1 MKDVFPEQGTI
12 HAALEMAV
20 RAPSLHN
27 SQPWRWRIG
36 DRSIHLYADQSRNL
50 EATDP
55 EGRELIISCGAA
67 LHHLRVALAALGWT
81 CTIHRLPDRS
91 DLRHLAAIELE
102 ATEPSADAVVLA
114 AQINRRRSDRRPYR
128 ASPLPPFAVTQ
139 ISRNT
144 AAYGMTVRFVT
155 DPHSRHELS
164 LAVAEA
170 DDIESIDIGYRNE
183 VQAWSGQHFGS
194 DDGVPARSVPPDA
207 GYDGVRL
214 RHFAHPEM
222 PAQNTVGET
231 DSTEGDVGTL
241 IVLGTET
248 DDVYSWLLTG
258 EATGTILLTATGF
271 GLASCPLTQPL
282 EVDRTRRLLRDAVLG
297 GTVHPQMILRVGFPI
312 TDREPPAT
320 PRRTVR
326 EVLDVYDGAPAGTR
340 AIRNGH
346 HPARGR

>member
-1 MKDVFPEQGTI
+1 MKDAFPEQGTI
-12 HAALEMAV
+12 HAALELAG

-36 DRSIHLYADQSRNL
+36 ERSIHLYADHSRNL

-102 ATEPSADAVVLA
+102 PMEPTADAVVLA

-128 ASPLPPFAVTQ
+128 SSELPPFAVTQ
-139 ISRNT
+139 INRNA

-155 DPHSRHELS
+155 DPHARHELAM
-164 LAVAEA
+164 AVAEA
-170 DDIESIDIGYRNE
+170 DDIESIDVGYRNE
-183 VQAWSGQHFGS
+183 VQAWSGQHLGS

-207 GYDGVRL
+207 AYGGVRL

-222 PAQNTVGET
+222 P
-231 DSTEGDVGTL
+231 DSGTGSMDGDVGTL
-241 IVLGTET
+241 IVLGTPT

-258 EATGTILLTATGF
+258 EATGTILVTATGF

-282 EVDRTRRLLRDAVLG
+282 EVARTRRLVRDAVLG
-297 GTVHPQMILRVGFPI
+297 GDVHPQMILRVGFPI

-320 PRRTVR
+320 PRRTVA
-326 EVLDVYDGAPAGTR
+326 EVLDVYDAATAGAR
-340 AIRNGH
+340 ASRNGH
-346 HPARGR
+346 HPVRGF

>member
-1 MKDVFPEQGTI
+1 MKEAFPEPGTV
-12 HAALEMAV
+12 HAALEMAI

-36 DRSIHLYADQSRNL
+36 ERSIHLYADQSRNL
-50 EATDP
+50 ESTDP

-67 LHHLRVALAALGWT
+67 LQHLRVALAALGWT

-102 ATEPSADAVVLA
+102 PTEPSADAVVLA

-128 ASPLPPFAVTQ
+128 ASHLPPFAVTQ
-139 ISRNT
+139 INRNA
-144 AAYGMTVRFVT
+144 AAYGMMVRFVT
-155 DPHSRHELS
+155 DPHSRHELA

-170 DDIESIDIGYRNE
+170 DDIESIDVGYRNE

-207 GYDGVRL
+207 AYDGVRL

-222 PAQNTVGET
+222 PAQGSIAGT
-231 DSTEGDVGTL
+231 DSTDSDVGTL
-241 IVLGTET
+241 IVLGTAT
-248 DDVYSWLLTG
+248 DDLYSWLLTG

-271 GLASCPLTQPL
+271 GLSSCPLTQPL
-282 EVDRTRRLLRDAVLG
+282 EVARTRRLVRDAVLG
-297 GTVHPQMILRVGFPI
+297 GTAHPQMILRVGFPI

-320 PRRTVR
+320 PRRSVA
-326 EVLDVYDGAPAGTR
+326 EVLDVYDAATAARRSRRSTEPVAGA
-340 AIRNGH
+340 
-346 HPARGR
+346 

>member
-36 DRSIHLYADQSRNL
+36 ERSIHLYADHSRSL
-50 EATDP
+50 ESTDP
-55 EGRELIISCGAA
+55 EGRELIVSCGAA

-81 CTIHRLPDRS
+81 CTIHRLPDHS

-102 ATEPSADAVVLA
+102 PTEPAADAVVLA

-128 ASPLPPFAVTQ
+128 ASQLPPFAVTQ
-139 ISRNT
+139 ITRNA

-155 DPHSRHELS
+155 DPHARHELA

-170 DDIESIDIGYRNE
+170 DDIESIDVGYRNE

-194 DDGVPARSVPPDA
+194 DDGVPARNVPSDA
-207 GYDGVRL
+207 AYDGVRL
-214 RHFAHPEM
+214 RRFAHPEM
-222 PAQNTVGET
+222 PSHSSIGET
-231 DSTEGDVGTL
+231 DSTDGDVGTL
-241 IVLGTET
+241 IVLGTAT

-282 EVDRTRRLLRDAVLG
+282 EVARTRRLLRDAVLG
-297 GTVHPQMILRVGFPI
+297 GTAHPQMILRVGFPVV
-312 TDREPPAT
+312 DREPPAT
-320 PRRTVR
+320 PRRTVA
-326 EVLDVYDGAPAGTR
+326 EVLDVYDATTAWAR
-340 AIRNGH
+340 ATRNGRA
-346 HPARGR
+346 PARGL

>member
-1 MKDVFPEQGTI
+1 MKDAFPEQGTI

-36 DRSIHLYADQSRNL
+36 ERSIHLYADHARNL
-50 EATDP
+50 ESTDP

-81 CTIHRLPDRS
+81 CTIHRLPDQS

-102 ATEPSADAVVLA
+102 PTEPSADAVVLA

-128 ASPLPPFAVTQ
+128 SSPLPPFAVTQ
-139 ISRNT
+139 IGRNA
-144 AAYGMTVRFVT
+144 AAYGMTARFVT
-155 DPHSRHELS
+155 DPHSRHELA

-170 DDIESIDIGYRNE
+170 DDIESIDVGYRNE
-183 VQAWSGQHFGS
+183 VQAWSGQHFA

-207 GYDGVRL
+207 AYDGVRL

-222 PAQNTVGET
+222 PAQSPIGGTG
-231 DSTEGDVGTL
+231 SAEGDVGTL
-241 IVLGTET
+241 IVLGTAT
-248 DDVYSWLLTG
+248 DDVYAWLLTG

-282 EVDRTRRLLRDAVLG
+282 EVARTRRLVRDAVLG
-297 GTVHPQMILRVGFPI
+297 GAVHPQMILRVGFPI
-312 TDREPPAT
+312 ADREAPAT
-320 PRRTVR
+320 PRRAVAD
-326 EVLDVYDGAPAGTR
+326 VLDVYDRATARTR
-340 AIRNGH
+340 AARDGH
-346 HPARGR
+346 DRVRGF